1 MRSMKAIYPGSFDP
15 VTNGHLDIIERAAR
29 TFDELIVAV
38 AVNKEKQPLFSFE
51 ERVELLRETCGHL
64 ENVQVDY
71 FNGLTVDYVES
82 KGATVIIR
90 SLRAVSDFEYELQMA
105 LTNKR
110 LNDRIETLFMM
121 TSAEYSFLSSSIV
134 KELAEL
140 GAPLTGLVPKVVE
153 DRLLAIFKQ
162 KRAGGEA

>member
-1 MRSMKAIYPGSFDP
+1 MKAIYPGSFDP

-51 ERVELLRETCGHL
+51 ERVQLLRETCGHL

-140 GAPLTGLVPKVVE
+140 GAPLTGLVPKIVE
-153 DRLLAIFKQ
+153 DRLVAVFKQ

>member
-1 MRSMKAIYPGSFDP
+1 MRAIYPGSFDP

-38 AVNKEKQPLFSFE
+38 AVNKEKRPLFSVE
-51 ERVELLRETCGHL
+51 ERVELLREACGHL
-64 ENVQVDY
+64 NNVQVDY

-82 KGATVIIR
+82 KGAKVIIR

-110 LNDRIETLFMM
+110 LNDRVETLFMM

-140 GAPLTGLVPKVVE
+140 GAPLTGLVPPIVE
-153 DRLLAIFKQ
+153 DRLVAMLKQ

>member
-1 MRSMKAIYPGSFDP
+1 MKAIYPGSFDP

-51 ERVELLRETCGHL
+51 ERVQFLRETCGHL

-153 DRLLAIFKQ
+153 DRLVAVFKQ
-162 KRAGGEA
+162 KGAGGEA